1 MKDGQS
7 EKEKLWATTPVSN
20 LVRYVPSGKYFAR
33 VRVGGK
39 LIRHSLK
46 TKVMSVAQLRL
57 HDLIKEE
64 RAKLETNTALAGGKM
79 TVGDAI
85 KIYLERVNSSP
96 ALKPSAKRYRDYCV
110 VALKKTWLQLEI
122 LDLRK
127 VSERECL
134 DWAEK
139 FSNKYAASFYN
150 NTVGTLRE
158 ILKVGIKAG
167 ARYSNPALAIKKAKV
182 RHSPPKLPEQD
193 QFFRVVEEV
202 RKSGA
207 GQANHCGD
215 LIEFLAFGGF
225 RKGEAA
231 TVLRQHV
238 NFRRSEIRVV
248 GDPVHKTKN
257 SEERT
262 VPMIP
267 EMKSLLERIWNERPS
282 ESPDSPVMK
291 VKECQKSLDR
301 ACKIVGIPRFTHHDL
316 RHLFATRCI
325 ESGVDIP
332 TVSRWLGH
340 KDGGALAMKVY
351 GHLRD
356 QHSTAMAQKVSFA
369 VPNVKKSAKKKKRS
383 AKKTK
388 TINTPSPANHSI
400 QQEQLSEQK
409 L

>member
-1 MKDGQS
+1 MKDES
-7 EKEKLWATTPVSN
+7 AKETIWATTPVSN

-46 TKVMSVAQLRL
+46 TTVMSVAQLRL

-64 RAKLETNTALAGGKM
+64 RAKLETNSALIGGKM
-79 TVGDAI
+79 TVADAI
-85 KIYLERVNSSP
+85 KIYEDRINSSP
-96 ALKPSAKRYRDYCV
+96 ALKPNAKRYRLHCII
-110 VALKKTWLQLEI
+110 ALKKTWSQLEN

-127 VSERECL
+127 VSEQECL
-134 DWAEK
+134 DWAER
-139 FSNKYAASFYN
+139 FSKKYAASFYN

-158 ILKVGIKAG
+158 ILKVGVKAG
-167 ARYSNPALAIKKAKV
+167 ARYSNPALSIKKAKI

-193 QFFRVVEEV
+193 QFPMIVDTV

-207 GQANHCGD
+207 GQADHCGN
-215 LIEFLAFGGF
+215 LVEFLAFGGF

-231 TVLRQHV
+231 NVLWSHV
-238 NFRRSEIRVV
+238 NFKRGEIRVI
-248 GDPVHKTKN
+248 GDPVYKTKN

-262 VPMIP
+262 VPMIA
-267 EMKSLLERIWNERPS
+267 EMRLLLERLRKEHQS
-282 ESPDSPVMK
+282 QSSDSPVMK
-291 VKECQKSLDR
+291 VNECQKSLDR
-301 ACKIVGIPRFTHHDL
+301 ACKIVGVTRITHHDL

-369 VPNVKKSAKKKKRS
+369 VPKVKKPAKKKKQ
-383 AKKTK
+383 
-388 TINTPSPANHSI
+388 PANKSKSDHV
-400 QQEQLSEQK
+400 
-409 L
+409 